1 MDEFIFKHRI
11 QQGKAIRETINQP
24 MTSAIRRDD
33 ISFCS
38 SRILAAIPLVQ
49 ENDPTLAI
57 VIEGILEDLAAIQPD
72 DAIRKVKEHS
82 VTYPESA
89 IFFAAAC
96 HVVAQTNAEFM
107 SETSP
112 QTVSEIRESLTNWFQ
127 RFKDVLGR
135 REPPYNDLEV
145 CCLQV
150 FIAQASIFHE
160 KDAYNW
166 AIDKTF
172 LAMEPSRFSSRFVVD
187 LVCVAGGSMDWN
199 KDEGRY
205 IQFLERME
213 EARDAFTYTDLVIR
227 LIGGPKLD
235 ELSRSKSKKK
245 SKKKNKDKDE
255 NKKFFLVQ
263 WIEDTLE
270 AVGWALPVIGVVLVG
285 WLCLWGFGKFYSY
298 FEDTSYVG
306 QQSLSEWYENS
317 EKMREQQKAEEE
329 ARENGTATDSI
340 EGSDTLT
347 ENLDPTISD
356 VIEEESTN
364 TETPRTELDEEETLN
379 DDENTEDLIPESE
392 PVEVAEAS
400 TPTPSPTPEGT
411 ETPGT
416 NSDTAQQPNTP
427 TPSSSYTPDIEQ
439 FYQQGV
445 PPALV
450 AVINE
455 HRSWMIPRFKNAR
468 RNVAGHQMYAQH
480 RGMPVVSNVQENSP
494 VIVRYPITWHSGQ
507 ITDPSQWIEAHYVK
521 DSLGRWSVSKAARCQ
536 PMNNTNNT
544 AQASMIYFQE
554 PTEIA
559 WAEQL
564 FTPNPFY

>member
-1 MDEFIFKHRI
+1 MDEYIFKHRI

-49 ENDPTLAI
+49 ENDPTLAV

-72 DAIRKVKEHS
+72 DAIRKVKDHS

-89 IFFAAAC
+89 IFFATAC

-127 RFKDVLGR
+127 RFKDVLSR

-145 CCLQV
+145 CCLQI
-150 FIAQASIFHE
+150 FISQASIFHE

-187 LVCVAGGSMDWN
+187 LVCLAGGSMDWN

-205 IQFLERME
+205 IQFLEKME
-213 EARDAFTYTDLVIR
+213 EARDTFTYTDLVIR

-235 ELSRSKSKKK
+235 ELSRPKSKKK
-245 SKKKNKDKDE
+245 SKKKKAKDE

-263 WIEDTLE
+263 WIEDALE
-270 AVGWALPVIGVVLVG
+270 TVGWALPVIGLVLVG

-317 EKMREQQKAEEE
+317 EKMREQQKAEIE
-329 ARENGTATDSI
+329 AKENAPSN
-340 EGSDTLT
+340 ETLT
-347 ENLDPTISD
+347 ENIDPSISD
-356 VIEEESTN
+356 VIEEDSEN
-364 TETPRTELDEEETLN
+364 TEEQTSELA
-379 DDENTEDLIPESE
+379 DDENQSADENIEDLNSDSE
-392 PVEVAEAS
+392 PVEVAEA
-400 TPTPSPTPEGT
+400 PTPSPTPEEISPAAEPT
-411 ETPGT
+411 
-416 NSDTAQQPNTP
+416 QQPNTS
-427 TPSSSYTPDIEQ
+427 TPSIPPTSSAAESSYSPDIEQ
-439 FYQQGV
+439 FYQQGL

-450 AVINE
+450 AIINE
-455 HRSWMIPRFKNAR
+455 HRNWMIPRFKNAR
-468 RNVAGHQMYAQH
+468 RNLAGHQMYAQH
-480 RGMPVVSNVQENSP
+480 RGMPIVSAVQENMP

-507 ITDPSQWIEAHYVK
+507 VSDPTQWIEAHYVK
-521 DSLGRWSVSKAARCQ
+521 DSLGRWSVTKAARCQ
-536 PMNNTNNT
+536 PMNNTNNA
-544 AQASMIYFQE
+544 AQSNMIYFQE